1 MLFLLTTPSCQFGV
15 DCDEPTVK
23 TATLAAPLSWKS
35 QQYFTTVENKK
46 SSFTVESYFYKIPNL
61 QLF

>member
-46 SSFTVESYFYKIPNL
+46 SSFTVKS
-61 QLF
+61 